1 MTTNVQIKDQIMI
14 VLLLYAIMEAHDVR
28 VLQLSTDPSLSFQLL
43 KVCKSNR
50 EFGSL
55 YLDITND
62 VFREGR
68 TGALEHRLF
77 TYLGTSISLC

>member
-55 YLDITND
+55 YLD
-62 VFREGR
+62 
-68 TGALEHRLF
+68 
-77 TYLGTSISLC
+77 